1 MSENIVAVYGTLKR
15 RKTNHFIMELLS
27 AELLGEGKTAEK
39 YPLTTDGMLPYL
51 FDEAGVGYRIS
62 VEIYRISDA
71 ALAVIDRFECHPKFY
86 ARKSI
91 KCKLSSGKILD
102 CFVYFANGGRPSE
115 GKSKLLKNY

>member
-15 RKTNHFIMELLS
+15 GRTSHFIMELLS
-27 AELLGEGKTAEK
+27 AEFLGGGNTAEE

-51 FDEAGVGYRIS
+51 FDEAGVGHRIP
-62 VEIYRISDA
+62 VEIYRVSDA

-86 ARKSI
+86 ARKST
-91 KCKLSSGKILD
+91 KCELPSGEVLD

-115 GKSKLLKNY
+115 GKPKLLKTY

>member
-15 RKTNHFIMELLS
+15 GKTNHFIMELLS

-51 FDEAGVGYRIS
+51 FDEAGVGHRIP
-62 VEIYRISDA
+62 VEIYRVSDT

-86 ARKSI
+86 ARKSTT
-91 KCKLSSGKILD
+91 CELSSGEVLD
-102 CFVYFANGGRPSE
+102 CFVYFATGGRPSE
-115 GKSKLLKNY
+115 EKSKLLKNY

>member
-1 MSENIVAVYGTLKR
+1 MPENIVAVYGTLKHG
-15 RKTNHFIMELLS
+15 KTNHFIMELLS

-51 FDEAGVGYRIS
+51 FDEAGVGHRIP
-62 VEIYRISDA
+62 VEIYRVSDA

-86 ARKSI
+86 ARKNA
-91 KCKLSSGKILD
+91 KCELSSGEILD

-115 GKSKLLKNY
+115 GKPKLLKTY

>member
-15 RKTNHFIMELLS
+15 GKTNHFIMELLS

-51 FDEAGVGYRIS
+51 FDEAGVGHRIP
-62 VEIYRISDA
+62 VEIYRVSDT

-91 KCKLSSGKILD
+91 KCELSSGEVLD

-115 GKSKLLKNY
+115 GKPKLLKNY

>member
-15 RKTNHFIMELLS
+15 GKTNHFIMELLS

-51 FDEAGVGYRIS
+51 FDEAGVGYRIP
-62 VEIYRISDA
+62 VEIYRVSDT

-86 ARKSI
+86 ARKSS
-91 KCKLSSGKILD
+91 KCKLPSGETLD
-102 CFVYFANGGRPSE
+102 CFVYFANGGRPAE
-115 GKSKLLKNY
+115 EKPKLLKNY

>member
-15 RKTNHFIMELLS
+15 GKTNHFIMELLS
-27 AELLGEGKTAEK
+27 AEFLGVGKTAEK

-51 FDEAGVGYRIS
+51 FDEAGVGYRIP
-62 VEIYRISDA
+62 VEIYRVSDT

-86 ARKSI
+86 ARKST
-91 KCKLSSGKILD
+91 KCKLPSGETLD

-115 GKSKLLKNY
+115 EK

>member
-15 RKTNHFIMELLS
+15 GKTNHFIMELLS
-27 AELLGEGKTAEK
+27 AELLGTGKTAEK

-51 FDEAGVGYRIS
+51 FDEAGVGHRIS
-62 VEIYRISDA
+62 VEIYRVSDT

-86 ARKSI
+86 ARKNA
-91 KCKLSSGKILD
+91 KCELSSGEILD

-115 GKSKLLKNY
+115 GKPKLLKTY

>member
-15 RKTNHFIMELLS
+15 GKTNHFIMELLS
-27 AELLGEGKTAEK
+27 AELLGEGKTTEK

-51 FDEAGVGYRIS
+51 FDEAGVGHRIP
-62 VEIYRISDA
+62 VEIYRVSDT

-86 ARKSI
+86 ARKST
-91 KCKLSSGKILD
+91 KCELSSGEVLD
-102 CFVYFANGGRPSE
+102 CFVYFANGGRPTK

>member
-15 RKTNHFIMELLS
+15 GKTNHFIMELLS
-27 AELLGEGKTAEK
+27 AEFLGEGKTAEK

-51 FDEAGVGYRIS
+51 FDEAGVGHRIP
-62 VEIYRISDA
+62 VEIYRVSDT

-91 KCKLSSGKILD
+91 KCELSSGETLE
-102 CFVYFANGGRPSE
+102 CFVYFANGGRASK
-115 GKSKLLKNY
+115 GKPKLLKNY

>member
-1 MSENIVAVYGTLKR
+1 MPENIVAVYGTLKHG
-15 RKTNHFIMELLS
+15 KTDHFIMELLS

-51 FDEAGVGYRIS
+51 FDEAGVGHRIP
-62 VEIYRISDA
+62 VEIYRVSDA

-86 ARKSI
+86 ARKNA
-91 KCKLSSGKILD
+91 KCELSSGEILD

-115 GKSKLLKNY
+115 GKPKLLKTY

>member
-15 RKTNHFIMELLS
+15 GRTNHFIMELLS
-27 AELLGEGKTAEK
+27 AEFLGEGKTAEK
-39 YPLTTDGMLPYL
+39 YPLMTDGMLPYL
-51 FDEAGVGYRIS
+51 FDEAGIGHRIS
-62 VEIYRISDA
+62 VEIYRVSDT

-91 KCKLSSGKILD
+91 KCELSSGEVLD

-115 GKSKLLKNY
+115 EKSKLLKNY

>member
-15 RKTNHFIMELLS
+15 GKTNHFIMKLLS
-27 AELLGEGKTAEK
+27 AEFLGEGKTAEK

-51 FDEAGVGYRIS
+51 FDEAGVGYRIP
-62 VEIYRISDA
+62 VEIYRVSDT

-86 ARKSI
+86 TRKST
-91 KCKLSSGKILD
+91 KCELPSGEVLD
-102 CFVYFANGGRPSE
+102 CFVYFANDGSPTK